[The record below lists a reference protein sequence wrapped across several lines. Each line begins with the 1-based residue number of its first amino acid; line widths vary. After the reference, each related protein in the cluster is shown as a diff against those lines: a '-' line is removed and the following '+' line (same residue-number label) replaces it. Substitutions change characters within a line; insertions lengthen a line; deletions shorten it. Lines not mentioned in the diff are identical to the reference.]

1 MGRVKLSYD
10 ENIFKELKAFTP
22 NTTDTTI
29 KTYVYNLMNIAN
41 YFEEKLD
48 PELFLEFDV
57 IKEYMEAQQYSN
69 NTIKNK
75 VSAIISYLK
84 MKKEDDK
91 LIQKYKDYFDVL
103 DGRVMRQARKMEKND
118 KEKSNWMTKDE
129 LLNQVEYLK
138 SQLPK
143 KVMTYNDL
151 YKWMKYII
159 LLIHITY
166 PFRNDLSQAHVIP
179 SSTKLNNDINY
190 IVINKKD
197 KKAKFIIQAYKTKRT
212 YKQKEINII
221 PNIANEIIKYEKIL
235 SDYKKQYDINNDLF
249 LIDKK
254 GEPYTTNDF
263 TIFFKSI
270 FENLK
275 KEITATIIRKIIV
288 SSLYDVKAIKQLSNV
303 MMHSPQTALEFYA
316 KE

>member
-10 ENIFKELKAFTP
+10 DNIFKELKAFSP

-29 KTYVYNLMNIAN
+29 KTYVYNLMMIAN

-48 PELFLEFDV
+48 TELFSEFDI
-57 IKEYMEAQQYSN
+57 IKEYLSSQNYSN

-84 MKKEDDK
+84 MKKQDSK
-91 LIQKYKDYFDVL
+91 LIEQYKEYFDLL

-118 KEKSNWMTKDE
+118 KEKSNWLTKEE
-129 LLNQVEYLK
+129 LIVQLEYLK
-138 SQLPK
+138 GQLPK
-143 KVMTYNDL
+143 KITSYNDL
-151 YKWMKYII
+151 LKWMKYII

-166 PFRNDLSQAHVIP
+166 PFRNDLAIAEIVLP
-179 SSTKLNNDINY
+179 SFKMDDETNY
-190 IVINKKD
+190 IVID
-197 KKAKFIIQAYKTKRT
+197 KKNKHVKFIIQAYKTKRT
-212 YKQKEINII
+212 YKRKEINVI
-221 PNIANEIIKYEKIL
+221 PAIATELIKYDKLL
-235 SDYKKQYDINNDLF
+235 SDYKKENEINNNLF

-254 GEPYTTNDF
+254 GNALTTNDF

-275 KEITATIIRKIIV
+275 KEITATMIRKIIV

-303 MMHSPQTALEFYA
+303 MMHSPETALQFYA